1 MQNCLKFNK
10 TGGGLETDGQRL
22 AGSLT
27 DCCPPQPAA
36 AADGLNVAGH
46 FGLLKRRLA
55 PRQGGEGGGKSKGVK
70 MGQSTLL
77 YCVL

>member
-27 DCCPPQPAA
+27 DCQLPALAA

-46 FGLLKRRLA
+46 FGLKTA
-55 PRQGGEGGGKSKGVK
+55 ACAAAGWGGGR
-70 MGQSTLL
+70 QI
-77 YCVL
+77 

>member
-27 DCCPPQPAA
+27 DCRLPVPAA

-46 FGLLKRRLA
+46 FGLLKRSA
-55 PRQGGEGGGKSKGVK
+55 ACAAAGGGG
-70 MGQSTLL
+70 GRQI
-77 YCVL
+77 